1 MYIVTVTNTNSG
13 VYKEKRFEHKD
24 YARGYA
30 HGFQKAISDAGKS
43 HFIDIKIHKTWV
55 KTTLKDK
62 MSKAKKNVKKFVKNN
77 SEFKKYLV
85 RVGSNSK
92 SEVRELNDEGVE
104 LCKKMGY
111 GVAPMY
117 KGDMMRSD

>member
-1 MYIVTVTNTNSG
+1 MFIVTITNTNSG
-13 VYKEKRFEHKD
+13 VYKEKQFEHKD

-43 HFIDIKIHKTWV
+43 HFIDVKIHKTWV

-62 MSKAKKNVKKFVKNN
+62 MSKAKKEVKKFVKNS
-77 SEFKKYLV
+77 SEYKNYLV

-92 SEVRELNDEGVE
+92 SEVRELNDKGVKMCKE
-104 LCKKMGY
+104 LGY
-111 GVAPMY
+111 TVAPMD
-117 KGDMMRSD
+117 KQ

>member
-30 HGFQKAISDAGKS
+30 HGFQKAITDAGKS

-85 RVGSNSK
+85 HEVNSK
-92 SEVRELNDEGVE
+92 RPEVRELDNRGVE
-104 LCKKMGY
+104 MCKKLGY
-111 GVAPMY
+111 TVSPMN
-117 KGDMMRSD
+117 KQ